1 MYRVYFI
8 KYLSLRTVFNTLN
21 IILAILPTL
30 SSALKTI
37 FPDADKNLISNYEK
51 QLCDVDELDPVLIIT
66 PNRLWIIQHGWRAY
80 YAVMDLFATH
90 GLPQNRRRD
99 KDSRCI
105 FHFREIDD
113 LFQVRRGIKN
123 NNLAP
128 NAFCISPGLHADYQ
142 NNPNVQLVPVGTAWI
157 LMKVGSLSSDFG
169 EYENFFHI

>member
-1 MYRVYFI
+1 M
-8 KYLSLRTVFNTLN
+8 
-21 IILAILPTL
+21 LA
-30 SSALKTI
+30 SALKTI
-37 FPDADKNLISNYEK
+37 FLDTDKNLISNYEK
-51 QLCDVDELDPVLIIT
+51 QLCDMDELDPVLIIT
-66 PNRLWIIQHGWRAY
+66 PNRLWIIQYSWDAY

-90 GLPQNRRRD
+90 NLTQNRRRD

-105 FHFREIDD
+105 FHFRKIDD

-142 NNPNVQLVPVGTAWI
+142 NNLNVQLVPVGMAWI

-169 EYENFFHI
+169 SMRTFFTSKVR